1 MIKRIVI
8 VGLGSIGRRYIKIIS
23 ENWKDL
29 ELCFIRSG
37 KSKPDNHNL
46 AVKGDS
52 YDCLQEAIKSGI
64 QAAILCSP
72 SSLHIQQ
79 AIEFVKAKIP
89 VLIEKPLS
97 CNLDSTNYL
106 KELSKNLSVPVLV
119 GYCFSHCD
127 SLNKLISLYSN
138 NHAGESFYVR
148 IECSSYLPN
157 WRPAQDFKNT
167 VSANSSL
174 GGGVLLELSHELE
187 YAIRI
192 FGPFSK
198 LFAKINKINSL
209 GLDVEESA
217 EIILTNKNHLRVSIH
232 LSFCSRAI
240 ERTCRIYGNKSVLK
254 WDGIND
260 RTSIHKDGKELDFW
274 QFSKQRNDMFIKQ
287 LKHFFECVSLNIKP
301 VINLENGIYIAR
313 IHYLNGIKN
322 IRFIKN

>member
-1 MIKRIVI
+1 M
-8 VGLGSIGRRYIKIIS
+8 
-23 ENWKDL
+23 
-29 ELCFIRSG
+29 CFVRSG
-37 KSKPDNHNL
+37 KSKPDKYDEEI
-46 AVKGDS
+46 KGEVYFSTD
-52 YDCLQEAIKSGI
+52 EAIKSGI

-72 SSLHIQQ
+72 ASLHVPQ

-97 CNLDSTNYL
+97 LNMGSTNYL
-106 KELSKNLSVPVLV
+106 KRLSQTLSVPVLV

-127 SLNKLISLYSN
+127 SLNKLVSLYSN

-157 WRPAQDFKNT
+157 WRPVQDFKNT
-167 VSANSSL
+167 VSANPSL

-187 YAIRI
+187 YANRI
-192 FGPFSK
+192 FGPFSE

-217 EIILTNKNHLRVSIH
+217 EIILTNRDNLRVSIH
-232 LSFCSRAI
+232 IDFCSRAI
-240 ERTCRIYGNKSVLK
+240 ERTCRIYGDQSVLK

-260 RTSIHKDGKELDFW
+260 RTSLYKDGKELEFW

-287 LKHFFECVSLNIKP
+287 LKHFFECVSLNIQP
-301 VINLENGIYIAR
+301 MVTLENGINVLQLIES
-313 IHYLNGIKN
+313 IKESN
-322 IRFIKN
+322 STGMELGLT